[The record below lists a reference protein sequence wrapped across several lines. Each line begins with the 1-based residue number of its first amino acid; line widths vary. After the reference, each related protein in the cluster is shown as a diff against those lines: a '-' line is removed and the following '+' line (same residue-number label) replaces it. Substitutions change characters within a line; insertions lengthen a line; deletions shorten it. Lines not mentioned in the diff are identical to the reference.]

1 MLGFSTQ
8 FGQQNI
14 SSASKGRQTSMNSE
28 IHSKPKILVVS
39 RNPVGGIRTYFRY
52 VYSQDSMARYYKTL
66 HLPYD
71 DNIEFYDNAFDQVV
85 LEYSSVSQSINK
97 YWIGIMKSIIF
108 NRPDIVHSHG
118 LKTGVFLAPFLGL
131 LRIKHIVTLHDVF
144 DAYDFKGVK
153 GKFKKWIINIAF
165 KFMDVINP
173 CGRDVGVNIHE
184 FFPNVRNDKVK
195 VIQNGI
201 SVEQFHAD
209 HKRDLKTELQIK
221 PDTILLGYFGRFMRQ
236 KGFDILRD
244 AIIQLKA
251 AGFKFEVACFGWG
264 GFIREE
270 QAELKRLDIDS
281 QFHFLPHTDEVGFAM
296 RGLDVVVIPSR
307 WEACPLLPMEAL
319 VAGVP
324 VIASNC
330 IGLRDV
336 CIDTPSVIFRSEASG
351 ALSEAIKKFKNDQE
365 KILEQTTMFRK
376 NALQR
381 FDVKATS
388 NALKMVYDDLL

>member
-1 MLGFSTQ
+1 MTHF
-8 FGQQNI
+8 
-14 SSASKGRQTSMNSE
+14 
-28 IHSKPKILVVS
+28 
-39 RNPVGGIRTYFRY
+39 
-52 VYSQDSMARYYKTL
+52 YKKL
-66 HLPYD
+66 MLPYD
-71 DNIEFYDNAFDQVV
+71 DNVEFYDNAFNKVV
-85 LEYSSVSQSINK
+85 LEYSSSSQSTNK
-97 YWIGIMKSIIF
+97 YWIGIIKSVIF

-118 LKTGVFLAPFLGL
+118 LKTGVFLAPFFVLLG
-131 LRIKHIVTLHDVF
+131 IKHIVTLHDVF
-144 DAYDFKGVK
+144 DPYDFRGIKGQ
-153 GKFKKWIINIAF
+153 FKKCFLNIAF
-165 KFMDVINP
+165 KFIDVINP
-173 CGRDVGVNIHE
+173 CGRDVGANINE
-184 FFPNVRNDKVK
+184 FFPNVRKSKVK

-201 SVEQFHAD
+201 SVEQFSTD
-209 HKRDLKTELQIK
+209 HKRDLKSELHI
-221 PDTILLGYFGRFMRQ
+221 DSDIILLGYFGRFMRQ

-251 AGFKFEVACFGWG
+251 AGIRFEVACFGWG

-270 QAELKRLDIDS
+270 QAELKRLEIDS
-281 QFHFLPHTDEVGFAM
+281 QFHFLPHTDEVGSAM

-336 CIDTPSVIFRSEASG
+336 CEDTPSITFSSEASEE
-351 ALSEAIKKFKNDQE
+351 LSNAIKMFKN
-365 KILEQTTMFRK
+365 EQTDVLNQTKIFRK

-388 NALKMVYDDLL
+388 NALKMIYDDLL

>member
-1 MLGFSTQ
+1 
-8 FGQQNI
+8 
-14 SSASKGRQTSMNSE
+14 MNSSLQ
-28 IHSKPKILVVS
+28 SKPKILVVS

-52 VYSQDSMARYYKTL
+52 VYSQPSMAGFNKTL
-66 HLPYD
+66 MLPFD
-71 DNIEFYDNAFDQVV
+71 DNVDFYDNAFDNVV
-85 LEYSSVSQSINK
+85 LEYASASQSINK
-97 YWIGIMKSIIF
+97 YWIGIIKSVIF

-118 LKTGVFLAPFLGL
+118 LKTGVFLAPFCRLLG
-131 LRIKHIVTLHDVF
+131 IKHTVTLHDVF
-144 DAYDFKGVK
+144 DPYDFRGIKGQ
-153 GKFKKWIINIAF
+153 FKKWVLNIAF
-165 KFMDVINP
+165 KFINVINP
-173 CGRDVGVNIHE
+173 CGRDVGANIDE
-184 FFPNVRNDKVK
+184 VFPNVRKDKIK

-201 SVEQFHAD
+201 NVEQFSTD
-209 HKRDLKTELQIK
+209 HKRDLKSELHI
-221 PDTILLGYFGRFMRQ
+221 DSDAILLGYFGRFMRQ

-251 AGFKFEVACFGWG
+251 AGIRFEVACFGWG

-270 QAELKRLDIDS
+270 QAELKRLEIDS
-281 QFHFLPHTDEVGFAM
+281 QFHFLPHTDEVGAAM

-336 CIDTPSVIFRSEASG
+336 CEDTPSVIFRSEASEE
-351 ALSEAIKKFKNDQE
+351 LSNAIKMFKNDQVN
-365 KILEQTTMFRK
+365 ILKQTTIFRK

-388 NALKMVYDDLL
+388 DALKVIYDDLL